1 MVGNF
6 TIDGNINMSA
16 GHAINHNNTATRD
29 KIRVWNASNYAI
41 GMDNLMSF
49 GGLDDYAMTFQM
61 NNDGNRGWLFLDD
74 AHTDAQGAMSLTTN
88 GKLAVAH
95 SLRLAYGE
103 SDTTTPGASY
113 RLDVNGTAQFL
124 GDVTIGDG
132 SSNTNL
138 LIKKSDNNVSD
149 HLQFYNGTTR
159 IGEIGCHDGT
169 WLRINQVTAKNI
181 YTPRYIRADAGF
193 FVDGTSKGIN
203 GSGNFIGGT
212 IAGAS
217 DYGTL
222 LRSNANN
229 DSATG
234 TFRTSASYIE
244 AGKGSGSVALTINDG
259 YGNANIAF
267 NHLAGVPDTNG
278 SANRIETHVDNGT
291 GFFMF
296 EIGNNVTSG
305 SAVSLTECLYF
316 TTSAIT
322 FLGNTMWHAGND
334 GSGSGLDADKLDG
347 LQGSSYLRTDATTTF
362 NASGND
368 FNIDYDN
375 SRTLV
380 RIQRSGTEKLRLNA
394 SANTLTI
401 NTYNSGALRFGTGLF
416 PSANNT
422 YDLGSSSLRWNN
434 LYVNDMHF
442 SNEGSQNSVDGSWG
456 DWTLQEGEND
466 IFMINNR
473 TGKKFKIAMIPV

>member
-1 MVGNF
+1 
-6 TIDGNINMSA
+6 
-16 GHAINHNNTATRD
+16 
-29 KIRVWNASNYAI
+29 
-41 GMDNLMSF
+41 
-49 GGLDDYAMTFQM
+49 
-61 NNDGNRGWLFLDD
+61 
-74 AHTDAQGAMSLTTN
+74 
-88 GKLAVAH
+88 
-95 SLRLAYGE
+95 
-103 SDTTTPGASY
+103 
-113 RLDVNGTAQFL
+113 
-124 GDVTIGDG
+124 
-132 SSNTNL
+132 
-138 LIKKSDNNVSD
+138 
-149 HLQFYNGTTR
+149 
-159 IGEIGCHDGT
+159 
-169 WLRINQVTAKNI
+169 
-181 YTPRYIRADAGF
+181 
-193 FVDGTSKGIN
+193 
-203 GSGNFIGGT
+203 
-212 IAGAS
+212 
-217 DYGTL
+217 
-222 LRSNANN
+222 
-229 DSATG
+229 
-234 TFRTSASYIE
+234 
-244 AGKGSGSVALTINDG
+244 
-259 YGNANIAF
+259 
-267 NHLAGVPDTNG
+267 
-278 SANRIETHVDNGT
+278 
-291 GFFMF
+291 MF

-394 SANTLTI
+394 SGNTLTI